1 MKICIYGAGAIGGS
15 IAARL
20 FSAGYDTSVVAR
32 GAHLAAI
39 KADGLYCEA
48 PDKRYGGKLK
58 ASDKPADL
66 GPQDCVIVA
75 VKAHMLKDIAD
86 GLKPLLH
93 DKTSVVYALNGVPW
107 WYFYSIGGAQDGKRL
122 DRLDPGGL
130 HWDQVGAARAIG
142 CTLSYPASMVG
153 PGLVR
158 QIQATNTIA
167 LGEPNGTQSER
178 LEAIAQAIAAA
189 GFKVESKSPIREQVW
204 IKHRRLVPTSLL
216 AILASATAGQVASS
230 ADLRPIW
237 RAALDELGALAAAYG
252 FDVPLDFDA
261 LVKAQSPVPHRP
273 SILQDLEAGR
283 SMEIDAQF
291 VATQDMAR
299 AVNVAIPTL
308 DVLIGLAAARARV
321 AGLYSA

>member
-1 MKICIYGAGAIGGS
+1 
-15 IAARL
+15 
-20 FSAGYDTSVVAR
+20 
-32 GAHLAAI
+32 
-39 KADGLYCEA
+39 
-48 PDKRYGGKLK
+48 
-58 ASDKPADL
+58 
-66 GPQDCVIVA
+66 
-75 VKAHMLKDIAD
+75 
-86 GLKPLLH
+86 
-93 DKTSVVYALNGVPW
+93 
-107 WYFYSIGGAQDGKRL
+107 
-122 DRLDPGGL
+122 
-130 HWDQVGAARAIG
+130 
-142 CTLSYPASMVG
+142 
-153 PGLVR
+153 VR

-167 LGEPNGTQSER
+167 LGEPNGTQSKR

-216 AILASATAGQVASS
+216 AILATATAGQVASS

-237 RAALDELGALAAAYG
+237 RAALDELGALASAYG

-299 AVNVAIPTL
+299 AANVPIPTL